1 LDAITVEILRN
12 KIASLVEEMHYHF
25 YRSGYST
32 IIRESRDFSC
42 VILDRDGRLI
52 VAPPMFFHA
61 PVYRHLVGRILA
73 VYSDPAAGGA
83 IACGSAISAPSPLAG
98 EGPGGGS
105 GQADAD
111 VPSGL
116 TPTPDPS
123 SQGGGEQEGGAAT
136 RYCPT
141 AASEEGGI
149 RDGDVFVS
157 NHPYEGGLPHVSDM
171 AFVAPVFA
179 DSKIVAFA
187 GSIAHK
193 ADLGGTV
200 AGSTSANATEMYQ
213 EGLLIPPIKIRE
225 AGRPLPD
232 IERLILGN
240 SRQPALVRGDMNAQI
255 AVTQM
260 GAARVKELCA
270 RFGAD
275 TLCDAFA
282 AILKAATDGLRAAIA
297 KLPCGVTASAE
308 GFLDSDGVV
317 VDRPIKLAVAVMV
330 ENNVATFDFSAS
342 DPQAA
347 GPVNLRPAMVEACVF
362 YCLIGCLDPKL
373 AFNDGMRDVVRL
385 SFAPHTVVNAAP
397 PAAVSNYQMVNLK
410 LVDVILEALAKF
422 HPVRAV
428 ANAGSSSALSIAW
441 RQGRPGQAT
450 MQYEI
455 IGSAYGGG
463 AGHDGAS
470 ATATHLSNLHIAPIE
485 ILEAEFPCRI
495 TRFDLVPD
503 SGGAGQWRGGLSMRR
518 EYELLADATVI
529 RRFDKSRFPPQGLAG
544 GRPGGRSRF
553 VVRLGAP
560 DEREAPASGRYEM
573 KAGERFLVQ
582 SAGGGGYGDPRLR
595 DRSAVDRD
603 IAEGYVS
610 VGPVNGERGR
620 AGG

>member
-1 LDAITVEILRN
+1 
-12 KIASLVEEMHYHF
+12 MHYHF

-61 PVYRHLVGRILA
+61 PVYRHLIGRILA
-73 VYSDPAAGGA
+73 VYGPASGDAAAGG
-83 IACGSAISAPSPLAG
+83 IH
-98 EGPGGGS
+98 
-105 GQADAD
+105 
-111 VPSGL
+111 
-116 TPTPDPS
+116 
-123 SQGGGEQEGGAAT
+123 
-136 RYCPT
+136 
-141 AASEEGGI
+141 
-149 RDGDVFVS
+149 DGDVFVS

-179 DSKIVAFA
+179 DGKIVAFA

-193 ADLGGTV
+193 ADLGGAV

-213 EGLLIPPIKIRE
+213 EGLLIPPIRIRD
-225 AGRPLPD
+225 AGLPLPD

-270 RFGAD
+270 RFGAE
-275 TLCDAFA
+275 TLCEAFS
-282 AILKAATDGLRAAIA
+282 AILKAAADGLRDAIA
-297 KLPCGVTASAE
+297 RLPAGVVGVAE
-308 GFLDSDGVV
+308 GFLDGDGVV
-317 VDRPIKLAVAVMV
+317 ADRPIKLAVTVTV
-330 ENNVATFDFSAS
+330 ENAIVTFDFSWS
-342 DPQAA
+342 DAQAP
-347 GPVNLRPAMVEACVF
+347 GPVNLRPSMVEACVF
-362 YCLIGCLDPKL
+362 YCLIGCLDPRL
-373 AFNDGMRDVVRL
+373 AFNDGMRDVLRL
-385 SFAPHTVVNAAP
+385 VFAPRTVVNAEP

-410 LVDVILEALAKF
+410 LVDVILEALARF
-422 HPVRAV
+422 HPARAV
-428 ANAGSSSALSIAW
+428 ANAGSSSALGIAW
-441 RQGRPGQAT
+441 RQGRPGQST

-470 ATATHLSNLHIAPIE
+470 ATATHLSNLLITPIE

-503 SGGAGQWRGGLSMRR
+503 SGGAGRWRGGLSMRR

-544 GRPGGRSRF
+544 GGPGGRSLF

-560 DEREAPASGRYEM
+560 DELEAPASGRYEM
-573 KAGERFLVQ
+573 RAGERFLVQ
-582 SAGGGGYGDPRLR
+582 SAGGGGYGDPRKR
-595 DRSAVDRD
+595 ERAAIDRD

-610 VGPVNGERGR
+610 ARTGNGERVR
-620 AGG
+620 E

>member
-1 LDAITVEILRN
+1 MDAITVEILRN

-42 VILDRDGRLI
+42 VILDREGRLI

-61 PVYRHLVGRILA
+61 PVYRHLIGRILA
-73 VYSDPAAGGA
+73 VYGTASLK
-83 IACGSAISAPSPLAG
+83 GSA
-98 EGPGGGS
+98 EGI
-105 GQADAD
+105 
-111 VPSGL
+111 L
-116 TPTPDPS
+116 
-123 SQGGGEQEGGAAT
+123 
-136 RYCPT
+136 
-141 AASEEGGI
+141 
-149 RDGDVFVS
+149 DGDVFVS

-179 DSKIVAFA
+179 AGKIVAFA

-193 ADLGGTV
+193 ADLGGAV

-213 EGLLIPPIKIRE
+213 EGLLIPPVKIRD

-270 RFGAD
+270 RFGAE
-275 TLCDAFA
+275 TLCEAFA
-282 AILKAATDGLRAAIA
+282 AILKAAADGLRAAIA
-297 KLPCGVTASAE
+297 RLPSGATASAA
-308 GFLDSDGVV
+308 GFLDGDGVV
-317 VDRPIKLAVAVMV
+317 IDRPIKLAVAVAV
-330 ENNVATFDFSAS
+330 ENGVVTFDFSAS
-342 DPQAA
+342 DAQAS
-347 GPVNLRPAMVEACVF
+347 GPVNLRPSMVEACVF
-362 YCLIGCLDPKL
+362 YGLIGCLDPRL
-373 AFNDGMRDVVRL
+373 AF
-385 SFAPHTVVNAAP
+385 
-397 PAAVSNYQMVNLK
+397 K
-410 LVDVILEALAKF
+410 LVDVILEALGKF
-422 HPVRAV
+422 HPARAV

-441 RQGRPGQAT
+441 QQGRPGQST

-455 IGSAYGGG
+455 IGSAYGGS

-470 ATATHLSNLHIAPIE
+470 ATATHLSNLHITPIE

-503 SGGAGQWRGGLSMRR
+503 SGGAGEWRGGLSMRR

-544 GRPGGRSRF
+544 GGPGGRSRF

-560 DEREAPASGRYEM
+560 DELEAPASGRYEM

-582 SAGGGGYGDPRLR
+582 SAGGGGYGDPQKRQH
-595 DRSAVDRD
+595 AAIDRD

-610 VGPVNGERGR
+610 ARTVDKESTGR
-620 AGG
+620 